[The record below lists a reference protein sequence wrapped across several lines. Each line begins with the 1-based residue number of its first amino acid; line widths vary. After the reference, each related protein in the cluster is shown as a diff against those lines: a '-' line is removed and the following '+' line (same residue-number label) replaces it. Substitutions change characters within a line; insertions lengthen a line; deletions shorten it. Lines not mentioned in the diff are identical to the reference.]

1 MGTNKSSAKER
12 TKTLGVIFLDNTR
25 ACVKNLMSQTIL
37 AFDVNIA
44 GVGSQLMPVAP
55 PSRVETAVEV
65 CTIVTIFG
73 LHDCH

>member
-1 MGTNKSSAKER
+1 
-12 TKTLGVIFLDNTR
+12 
-25 ACVKNLMSQTIL
+25 MSQTIL

-55 PSRVETAVEV
+55 PSRVESAVEV

-73 LHDCH
+73 LHDSGVHFSLEVLPS